1 MDSFCLPQR
10 EFNAQLAPHPCQ
22 QVLHIHPFYRA
33 AEQPCDAAGGFVLLR
48 EGLDQIIV
56 AVAVNDLALQQ
67 HVVDH
72 SLQIICLYP
81 HLRNRDHAVQQSHGL
96 LAKLLCIQIQMTAI
110 SLCTL
115 QRGKYRTADAHG

>member
-1 MDSFCLPQR
+1 MNSLRLPQR
-10 EFNAQLAPHPCQ
+10 ELDPQLTPYPCQ

-72 SLQIICLYP
+72 SL
-81 HLRNRDHAVQQSHGL
+81 
-96 LAKLLCIQIQMTAI
+96 
-110 SLCTL
+110 
-115 QRGKYRTADAHG
+115 